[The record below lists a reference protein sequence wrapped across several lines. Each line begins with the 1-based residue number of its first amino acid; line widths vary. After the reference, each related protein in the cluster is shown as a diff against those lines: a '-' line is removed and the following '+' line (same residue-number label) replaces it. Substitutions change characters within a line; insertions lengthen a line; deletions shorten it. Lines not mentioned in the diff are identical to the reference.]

1 MKKRICAAAWILL
14 MAGLCSGCGG
24 AQGNGPGAAG
34 GSSQLES
41 SAVSAESGGIA
52 WDDELNVDF
61 THDYSEEIRAD
72 VDRAAS
78 DAETFQQELENVER
92 LSQRYAPLAET
103 AQTQGE
109 MNVASM
115 WLFTIWDTELDTLW
129 DRAADQQTEALA
141 ERESWTAMREEA
153 ALLSVGSSEE
163 NGSMYPLLR
172 NSFLEE
178 AARDRA
184 YLLAAGLAEEQSQSF
199 DLPERSEKYGLFAG
213 GQGTG
218 GMDRYLIT
226 RQGWEGADEAA
237 ISFPGRDELNGT
249 FADGGNGELA
259 FTADDGSVK
268 GVIRIDGW
276 DGARFEV
283 TEAAD
288 GSPFSAGET
297 AEFPIVF

>member
-14 MAGLCSGCGG
+14 MAGLCVGCGG
-24 AQGNGPGAAG
+24 AGETGPDAAG

-92 LSQRYAPLAET
+92 LSRRYAPLAET

-115 WLFTIWDTELDTLW
+115 WLFTVWDTELDTLW

-178 AARDRA
+178 ATRDRA
-184 YLLAAGLAEEQSQSF
+184 YLLAAGLAEEQSQPF

-213 GQGTG
+213 GQGID
-218 GMDRYLIT
+218 GMDRYLLT

-237 ISFPGRDELNGT
+237 IFLPGRDELNGT
-249 FADGGNGELA
+249 FADGGNSELA

>member
-41 SAVSAESGGIA
+41 SAVSAESGSIA

-92 LSQRYAPLAET
+92 LSRRYAPLAET

-115 WLFTIWDTELDTLW
+115 WLFTVWDTELNTLW
-129 DRAADQQTEALA
+129 DRAGDQQTEALA

-178 AARDRA
+178 VTRDRA
-184 YLLAAGLAEEQSQSF
+184 YLLAAGLAEEQGQPF
-199 DLPERSEKYGLFAG
+199 DLPERSEKYGLFAD

-218 GMDRYLIT
+218 GMDGYLLT
-226 RQGWEGADEAA
+226 RQGWEGADEAVV
-237 ISFPGRDELNGT
+237 SLSGQGELHGT
-249 FADGGNGELA
+249 FAGGGNGELA
-259 FTADDGSVK
+259 FTSDDGSVK

-297 AEFPIVF
+297 AEFPIMF

>member
-78 DAETFQQELENVER
+78 DAETFQQELENVEK

-178 AARDRA
+178 ATRDRA
-184 YLLAAGLAEEQSQSF
+184 YLLAAGLAEEQGQSF
-199 DLPERSEKYGLFAG
+199 DLPERSEKYGLFAD
-213 GQGTG
+213 GQRTG
-218 GMDRYLIT
+218 GMDRYLLT

-237 ISFPGRDELNGT
+237 ISFPGRDELHGT

-268 GVIRIDGW
+268 GIIRINGW

-297 AEFPIVF
+297 AEFPIMF

>member
-14 MAGLCSGCGG
+14 MAGLCVGCGG
-24 AQGNGPGAAG
+24 AGETGPDAAG

-92 LSQRYAPLAET
+92 LSRRYAPLAET

-115 WLFTIWDTELDTLW
+115 WLFTVWDTELDTLW

-178 AARDRA
+178 ATRDRA
-184 YLLAAGLAEEQSQSF
+184 YLLAAGLAEEQSQPF

-213 GQGTG
+213 GQGID
-218 GMDRYLIT
+218 GMDRYLLT

-237 ISFPGRDELNGT
+237 IFLPGRDELNGT
-249 FADGGNGELA
+249 FADGGNSELA

-297 AEFPIVF
+297 AEFLIVF

>member
-14 MAGLCSGCGG
+14 MAGLCVGCGG
-24 AQGNGPGAAG
+24 AGETGPDAAG

-41 SAVSAESGGIA
+41 PAISAESGGIA

-78 DAETFQQELENVER
+78 DAETFQQELENVEK
-92 LSQRYAPLAET
+92 LSRRYAPLAET

-153 ALLSVGSSEE
+153 VLLSVGSSEE

-178 AARDRA
+178 ATRDRA
-184 YLLAAGLAEEQSQSF
+184 YLLAAGLAEEQGQSF
-199 DLPERSEKYGLFAG
+199 DLPERSEKYGLFAD

-218 GMDRYLIT
+218 GMDGYLLT
-226 RQGWEGADEAA
+226 RQGWDGADEAVV
-237 ISFPGRDELNGT
+237 SFPGRDELNGT
-249 FADGGNGELA
+249 FADGGNDGLA
-259 FTADDGSVK
+259 FTADNGSVK

-297 AEFPIVF
+297 AEFPIMF

>member
-24 AQGNGPGAAG
+24 AQGNGPDAAG

-41 SAVSAESGGIA
+41 SAVSAESGSIA

-92 LSQRYAPLAET
+92 LSRRYAPLAET

-129 DRAADQQTEALA
+129 DRAADQQTEAHA

-178 AARDRA
+178 ATRDRA
-184 YLLAAGLAEEQSQSF
+184 YLLAAGLAEEQGQSF
-199 DLPERSEKYGLFAG
+199 DLPERSEKYGLFAD

-218 GMDRYLIT
+218 GMDGYLLT
-226 RQGWEGADEAA
+226 RQGWEGADEAVV
-237 ISFPGRDELNGT
+237 SLSGQGELHGT
-249 FADGGNGELA
+249 FAGGGNGELA
-259 FTADDGSVK
+259 FTSDDGSVK

-297 AEFPIVF
+297 AEFPIMF

>member
-14 MAGLCSGCGG
+14 MAGLCVGCGG
-24 AQGNGPGAAG
+24 AGETGPDAAG

-92 LSQRYAPLAET
+92 LSRRYAPLAET

-115 WLFTIWDTELDTLW
+115 WLFTIWDTELNTLW
-129 DRAADQQTEALA
+129 DRAADQRTEALA

-153 ALLSVGSSEE
+153 VLLSIGSSEE

-178 AARDRA
+178 ATRDRA
-184 YLLAAGLAEEQSQSF
+184 YLLAAGLAEKQGQPF

-218 GMDRYLIT
+218 GMDRYLLT

-259 FTADDGSVK
+259 FTADDGNVK

>member
-24 AQGNGPGAAG
+24 AGETGPDAAG

-92 LSQRYAPLAET
+92 LSRRYAPLAET

-178 AARDRA
+178 ATRDRA
-184 YLLAAGLAEEQSQSF
+184 YLLAAGLAEEQGQSF
-199 DLPERSEKYGLFAG
+199 DLLERSEKYGLFAD
-213 GQGTG
+213 GQRTG
-218 GMDRYLIT
+218 GMDRYLLT
-226 RQGWEGADEAA
+226 RQGWEGADEAV
-237 ISFPGRDELNGT
+237 ISLSGQGELHGT

-297 AEFPIVF
+297 AEFPIMF

>member
-1 MKKRICAAAWILL
+1 MKKRICAVAWILL

-41 SAVSAESGGIA
+41 PAISAESGGVA
-52 WDDELNVDF
+52 WGDELNVDF

-78 DAETFQQELENVER
+78 DAETFQQELENVEK
-92 LSQRYAPLAET
+92 LSRRYAPLAET

-129 DRAADQQTEALA
+129 DRAADQRTEALA

-153 ALLSVGSSEE
+153 VLLSVGSSEE

-178 AARDRA
+178 VTRDRA
-184 YLLAAGLAEEQSQSF
+184 YLLAAGLAEEQGQSF
-199 DLPERSEKYGLFAG
+199 DLPKRSEKYGLFAG

-218 GMDRYLIT
+218 GMDGYLLT
-226 RQGWEGADEAA
+226 RQGWDGADEAVV
-237 ISFPGRDELNGT
+237 SLSGRDELEGT
-249 FADGGNGELA
+249 FAGGGNGELA

-283 TEAAD
+283 TETAD

-297 AEFPIVF
+297 AEFPIMF

>member
-14 MAGLCSGCGG
+14 MAGLCVGCGG
-24 AQGNGPGAAG
+24 AGETGPDAAG

-41 SAVSAESGGIA
+41 PAISAESGGIA

-153 ALLSVGSSEE
+153 VLLSVGSSEE

-178 AARDRA
+178 ATRDRA
-184 YLLAAGLAEEQSQSF
+184 YLLAAGLAEEQGQSF

-226 RQGWEGADEAA
+226 RQGWEGADEAV
-237 ISFPGRDELNGT
+237 ISLSGRSELNGT

-259 FTADDGSVK
+259 FMADDGSVK
-268 GVIRIDGW
+268 GVIRINGW

>member
-52 WDDELNVDF
+52 WDNELNVNF

-78 DAETFQQELENVER
+78 DAETFQQELENVEK

-178 AARDRA
+178 ATRDRA
-184 YLLAAGLAEEQSQSF
+184 YLLAAGLAEEQGQPF
-199 DLPERSEKYGLFAG
+199 DLPERSEKYGLFAD
-213 GQGTG
+213 GQRTG

>member
-24 AQGNGPGAAG
+24 AGETGPDAAG

-41 SAVSAESGGIA
+41 PAISAESGGIA

-92 LSQRYAPLAET
+92 LSRRYAPLAET

-129 DRAADQQTEALA
+129 DRAADQRTEALA

-178 AARDRA
+178 VTRDRA
-184 YLLAAGLAEEQSQSF
+184 YLLAAGLAEEQGQPF
-199 DLPERSEKYGLFAG
+199 DMPERSEKYGLFAG

-218 GMDRYLIT
+218 GMDGYLLT

-249 FADGGNGELA
+249 FAGGGNGELA

-268 GVIRIDGW
+268 GIIRIDGW

-288 GSPFSAGET
+288 GSPFSVGET